1 LSFEPIKEASERL
14 LAALQVNNCD
24 IIGLYGKRGS
34 GKTKLVKAIG
44 EKAKYLNI
52 FDVVLFANV
61 SQNPNVRRIQDEIA
75 DSLDM
80 KFDRNTDVGRA
91 RTIHSTLES
100 MGRVLVIL
108 DDVQT
113 KIELEHIG
121 IPVLTRSRSTPDGN
135 TGCVVLLTTRC
146 QRECALMDCKKEFP
160 LGPLSNDEAWT
171 LLKKHSGI
179 DDESSSDILNV
190 AHQVVYECEGLPD
203 TIKEVGSSLKSKPVE
218 EWKASLDNLKHSMAQ
233 DIHQF

>member
-61 SQNPNVRRIQDEIA
+61 SQNPNVRKIQDEIA

-113 KIELEHIG
+113 KIELEHVG

-135 TGCVVLLTTRC
+135 KASVVLLTARR
-146 QRECALMDCKKEFP
+146 QRECALMDCKNEFP